1 MRAGAACAAVFA
13 LLFYSDAARLPRSC
27 GSVLANNLV
36 SKGLTARPKTVTR
49 ATDALLLLVEMD
61 AAEAILA
68 RACIRCAPPLAD
80 APRTRM
86 RQLRTRL
93 KRALRVTP
101 ARKRCSKACRAR
113 CQKASP
119 HACLC
124 SCKPSSAS
132 AALRALQPCLW
143 RAGSRTY
150 RVPRGTCLLPAQ
162 RVDHLASGALTPVTC
177 AAPASQSVR
186 RARDEAVARATRM
199 RPAAGPQGQGGARW
213 RERARSRAHALAG
226 RGGRQARPHRQDAR
240 RAEEGGACCCTKR
253 QAWHVA

>member
-1 MRAGAACAAVFA
+1 MTSDSNPNALDAGLDA
-13 LLFYSDAARLPRSC
+13 LNAFLLKADDDYASRCGVRNRSLCFLTDTARLPRSC

-68 RACIRCAPPLAD
+68 RACTRCAPPLAD
-80 APRTRM
+80 ARRTRM

-93 KRALRVTP
+93 RRALRVTP

-113 CQKASP
+113 CQKALP

-132 AALRALQPCLW
+132 AALRALQPDVW

-162 RVDHLASGALTPVTC
+162 RVDHLASVRSPVTVC
-177 AAPASQSVR
+177 CT
-186 RARDEAVARATRM
+186 RAT
-199 RPAAGPQGQGGARW
+199 
-213 RERARSRAHALAG
+213 ERS
-226 RGGRQARPHRQDAR
+226 
-240 RAEEGGACCCTKR
+240 AC
-253 QAWHVA
+253 A